1 VARPRDIRCH
11 SRRRNAA
18 GAEATADPAAA
29 IGTTMEIFDAVLRR
43 EAAVF
48 GATSVSDIRFPAAGA
63 C

>member
-1 VARPRDIRCH
+1 
-11 SRRRNAA
+11 
-18 GAEATADPAAA
+18 
-29 IGTTMEIFDAVLRR
+29 MEIFDAVLRR